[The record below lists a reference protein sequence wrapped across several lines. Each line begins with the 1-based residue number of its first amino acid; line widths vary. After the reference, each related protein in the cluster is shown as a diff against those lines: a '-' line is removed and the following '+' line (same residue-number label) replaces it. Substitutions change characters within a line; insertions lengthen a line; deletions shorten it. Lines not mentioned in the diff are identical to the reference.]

1 MRILMISDV
10 YFPRINGVSTS
21 IESFRHALAEID
33 VEVDIVAPAYRQHHS
48 DDDGVTRV
56 PARGIPFDPEDRLMD
71 SGALQRALAA
81 TGRRPHDLVHIQ
93 TPFAAHYAGLR
104 HARRHGLPCVATYHT
119 HFEEYLHNYVPAVPK
134 GILRSLARSL
144 ARRQCNALD
153 AVIVPS
159 GAMHDTLAG
168 YGVTTPM
175 RQVPTGIPLDRFAA
189 GRRPA
194 SADFR
199 KRHAIR
205 ENRPVALYVGRAAHE
220 KNIEFLL
227 EAMPHALAACPGLI
241 LVIAGEGPA
250 LPALKQSAARLGIA
264 DNVRFVG
271 YLDRFSELPACY
283 AAADL
288 FVFASRTET
297 QGLVLLEAMA
307 SGLPVLAFSALGT
320 REIVEPRRG
329 ALPAPQ
335 TATEF
340 GAAMARLM
348 HDPACRQRMSHAAQE
363 FAAEWTTAACA
374 NRLADAYRS
383 IVGSYRQR
391 QS

>member
-21 IESFRHALAEID
+21 IESFRHALAEHDIQVD
-33 VEVDIVAPAYRQHHS
+33 VVAPHYPQRH
-48 DDDGVTRV
+48 DDDGKVIRV
-56 PARGIPFDPEDRLMD
+56 PARRVPFDPEDRLMD
-71 SGALQRALAA
+71 HGALKRTLAA
-81 TGRRPHDLVHIQ
+81 TGDRPHDLVHIQ

-104 HARRHGLPCVATYHT
+104 HARAHALPCVATYHT

-134 GILRSLARSL
+134 GILRSLARGL

-159 GAMHDTLAG
+159 SAMQDTLTG
-168 YGVTTPM
+168 YGVTTAM
-175 RQVPTGIPLDRFAA
+175 HRVPTGIPVERF
-189 GRRPA
+189 RRSA

-199 KRHAIR
+199 RRFAIP
-205 ENRPVALYVGRAAHE
+205 ENRPLALYVGRAAHE
-220 KNIEFLL
+220 KNIGFLI
-227 EAMPHALAACPGLI
+227 EALPHALRSAPDMM

-250 LPALKQSAARLGIA
+250 LPALRRQAAAL
-264 DNVRFVG
+264 DLNQHVRFVG
-271 YLDRFSELPACY
+271 YLDRFAELPDCY

-307 SGLPVLAFSALGT
+307 AGLPVLAFAALGT

-335 TATEF
+335 NVAGF
-340 GAAMARLM
+340 GAAMAALM
-348 HDPACRQRMSHAAQE
+348 NDQERRAQMSREAQL
-363 FAAEWTTAACA
+363 FATEWTTDACA
-374 NRLADAYRS
+374 HRLAEVYRGL
-383 IVGSYRQR
+383 VGQRTR